1 MKKIFLLTIL
11 LAFSNVT
18 YCDIIPE
25 NSHSV
30 DKCVK
35 IINSADFP
43 EIVLIAYTEYPG
55 GGSNAFVIEP
65 NSCIEKGYKFN
76 SLKILAI
83 KKSYLT
89 NKNLDSINWKND
101 KNIFRANIDIESY
114 GGYVDNLTPIS
125 SIEEYYKIESFQDS
139 TLVLYKSK
147 EVTKFNNDRPV
158 SIKTFSYKS
167 GVACLDKE
175 NSTIEEPYNLT
186 IDTKHTIL
194 DFLRA
199 LFFTIL
205 IETLVLFLLFK
216 TKFKTFNISNK
227 TLLLTGFI
235 STFATLPYLWF
246 VLPIFI
252 QSTIFYIII
261 GELSVVIIETLIISG
276 IVKINLGKAF
286 IASFVANLTSFLIG
300 LLLDWII

>member
-1 MKKIFLLTIL
+1 
-11 LAFSNVT
+11 
-18 YCDIIPE
+18 
-25 NSHSV
+25 
-30 DKCVK
+30 
-35 IINSADFP
+35 
-43 EIVLIAYTEYPG
+43 
-55 GGSNAFVIEP
+55 
-65 NSCIEKGYKFN
+65 
-76 SLKILAI
+76 
-83 KKSYLT
+83 LT

-147 EVTKFNNDRPV
+147 EVTKFNNGRPV

-175 NSTIEEPYNLT
+175 NSTIEEPYILT

-235 STFATLPYLWF
+235 SSFATLPYLWL